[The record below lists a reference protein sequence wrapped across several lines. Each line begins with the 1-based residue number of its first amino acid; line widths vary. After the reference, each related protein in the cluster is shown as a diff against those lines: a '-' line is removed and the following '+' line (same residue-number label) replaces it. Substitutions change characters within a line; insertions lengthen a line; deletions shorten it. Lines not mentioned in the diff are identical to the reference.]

1 MLTTP
6 PLHATV
12 AASAAAEASP
22 SAPASAEPSERPTHS
37 GWYGALSVGFG
48 VGTGT
53 YNAAIVNSTRWS
65 GSFDGGVVDVGGAIG
80 YGVLPGLAFALEAG
94 IWRSRTSTTTT
105 QG

>member
-1 MLTTP
+1 M
-6 PLHATV
+6 
-12 AASAAAEASP
+12 
-22 SAPASAEPSERPTHS
+22 
-37 GWYGALSVGFG
+37 GFG

-94 IWRSRTSTTTT
+94 ILAQPDVDDHDPRLNDSTKSLVVTRVGVLADGFVSSRLHL
-105 QG
+105 QGGVDLIRGDWSRLA